1 MYLRY
6 DQTTTDEETM
16 TDEATMTDPAIAFV
30 SETHDPPALEI
41 RVNFGVFAGRAA
53 TQAEID
59 ELAKELLPEL
69 HEVTIVGEER
79 HEIGEEVEASL
90 HQVRVEIDAAQLP
103 PSGPERE
110 ARIRRLLAAAERW
123 AKTCIADRH
132 ADVTEI

>member
-1 MYLRY
+1 M
-6 DQTTTDEETM
+6 TTTD
-16 TDEATMTDPAIAFV
+16 PALAFV

-59 ELAKELLPEL
+59 DLAKELLPEL

-90 HQVRVEIDAAQLP
+90 HQVRIEVDHERLP
-103 PSGPERE
+103 ESPPERE
-110 ARIRRLLAAAERW
+110 ATIRRVVAAAERW
-123 AKTCIADRH
+123 AEACIADRH